1 MPQLILMT
9 IGNDHTEGTTPGIRS
24 PISCVADNDQS
35 VGVMV
40 EGLTRSKFWASTAMF
55 ILEDDAQDG
64 ADHVDSH
71 RSPAYV
77 ISPYT
82 RRGVVDSTLY
92 NTTSVLRTMELI
104 LGLKPM
110 TVFDAAARPMAGVFA
125 NTPNLE
131 LYRNEPPRVPLDE
144 KNPQHSATAARSL
157 KLDFSESDLADEHE
171 LNDILWI
178 AIKRTTPPP
187 AVHSRFAL

>member
-40 EGLTRSKFWASTAMF
+40 EGLSKSSFWASTAMF

-92 NTTSVLRTMELI
+92 NTTSVLRTIELI
-104 LGLKPM
+104 LGLRPM
-110 TVFDAAARPMAGVFA
+110 TVFDAAARPMANAFA
-125 NTPNLE
+125 NTPNLAP
-131 LYRNEPPRVPLDE
+131 YHNEPARVPLDE
-144 KNPQHSATAARSL
+144 KNPERSATAARSL

-178 AIKRTTPPP
+178 AIKGTTPPS
-187 AVHSRFAL
+187 AVHSRFAP